1 MSFPARERAL
11 SALRWRHAALPVLA
25 LLAIAAGVLYWR
37 VLRCGLIS
45 DAWELLGI
53 AALGLPE
60 ALFQPLSY
68 HVIPVTHLISTILWN
83 TFGLWEPGYQIANL
97 GELVLSAWVV
107 YFLGVRLFGRPL
119 VGLLAALLLLA
130 NASFYEVTCW
140 PVIGNFQIVAGLLQL
155 GGLFA
160 AHRAVRSPRPA
171 LWAALF
177 GLAAVLAFFT
187 YEPAVSLLP
196 AGVLYAALVPPE
208 GGDRSWRQLWR
219 RAAPLLIASVVAF
232 VPMLAA
238 KIHATSTGNTALFLP
253 ENLDAVRTRLHFIIR
268 GCIGIFTLRGSD
280 AAAYTLFYPA
290 GRPPAWGSAY
300 HHTLIFGWF
309 GLMGVLTLLGLF
321 KSRQPAIPF
330 LLLWFWLHI
339 GIVSVATI
347 IVSRQYY
354 LAAIPAALLLAWAI
368 FRVTDAIAARS
379 ARSRHDPALLSA
391 ALAFL
396 VFGLLAAGA
405 KSDLD
410 DAAALHRDAT
420 VAARQLRAQIAQRA
434 AVGPLDEVAL
444 LNLPARIVKNG
455 VGAFAFVNGTR
466 PMVWLGLEGRIP
478 RASVNFYTTHT
489 RADPGVFANGTHPI
503 TLTELGGKIAD
514 ARRLVLWFDPRSRTM
529 VELTPAAWQIP
540 EEHTP
545 ATTPFLYWNA
555 GSEPSLQILPGE
567 SVELPLDPEEPGSWV
582 ALKFAHGNPALSF
595 DVLEGEVPRLQIR
608 PREILL
614 PAWPVLAF
622 PVSDAA
628 GTKSLTIRP
637 QAELSIGGL
646 WSFEPPERYS
656 PGTAPFLSW
665 WMKADPTLVVA
676 EPLRLPL
683 STARCPP
690 AGCALTFEAL
700 VAPGRDA
707 TFSVESGARM
717 DLAPPAGAP
726 SVWRTL
732 TLAAGPRQG
741 DDPIVL
747 RIEPRGPLPVFLH
760 WIEAGPPASSTAS
773 PETDTLVPA
782 PPNAGTVPAQ

>member
-25 LLAIAAGVLYWR
+25 LLALAAGVLYWR

-45 DAWELLGI
+45 DAWELLQI
-53 AALGLPE
+53 ADLGLPE

-97 GELVLSAWVV
+97 GELVLSAWLV
-107 YFLGVRLFGRPL
+107 YFFGVKLFGRPL

-140 PVIGNFQIVAGLLQL
+140 PVIGNFQIAAGLLQL

-171 LWAALF
+171 FWAALF

-208 GGDRSWRQLWR
+208 GGDRSWRQMWR
-219 RAAPLLIASVVAF
+219 RALPLLIASAAAF
-232 VPMLAA
+232 VPMLVA
-238 KIHATSTGNTALFLP
+238 KIHAESTGNTALFLP

-268 GCIGIFTLRGSD
+268 GCLGIFTLRGSD

-290 GRPPAWGSAY
+290 GRPPAWGGAY

-309 GLMGVLTLLGLF
+309 ALMGLLTLLGLF
-321 KSRQPAIPF
+321 RSRQPAVPF

-354 LAAIPAALLLAWAI
+354 LAALPAALLLAWAI
-368 FRVTDAIAARS
+368 FRVTDAVAAWSGRE
-379 ARSRHDPALLSA
+379 PGVLSA

-410 DAAALHRDAT
+410 EAAALHREAT
-420 VAARQLRAQIAQRA
+420 LAARQIRELIARRTA
-434 AVGPLDEVAL
+434 SGSMDEVAL
-444 LNLPARIVKNG
+444 LNLPARTARNG
-455 VGAFAFVNGTR
+455 LGAFAFVNGTQ
-466 PMVWLGLEGRIP
+466 PMVLLGLEGRVP
-478 RASVNFYTTHT
+478 REKINFYTTHT
-489 RADPGVFANGTHPI
+489 RVDPGVFANGTQPI
-503 TLTELGGKIAD
+503 TLTGLGAKIAD
-514 ARRLVLWFDPRSRTM
+514 ARRLVLWFDPHSRTM
-529 VELTPAAWQIP
+529 VELTPAAWRVP

-545 ATTPFLYWNA
+545 ATTPFLYWRT
-555 GSEPSLQILPGE
+555 GSEPWLQILPGE
-567 SVELPLDPEEPGSWV
+567 PVELPVAPEEPGSWV

-595 DVLEGEVPRLQIR
+595 DVLEGEVPRLQVR

-614 PAWPVLAF
+614 PGWPVLAF
-622 PVSDAA
+622 PVSDAE
-628 GTKSLTIRP
+628 GTKTLTVRS
-637 QAELSIGGL
+637 QTELMVSGL

-656 PGTAPFLSW
+656 PATAPFLSW
-665 WMKADPTLVVA
+665 WMTADPTLVVA
-676 EPLRLPL
+676 EPLQLPL
-683 STARCPP
+683 DAGSCPP
-690 AGCALTFEAL
+690 AGCAVTFEAL

-707 TFSVESGARM
+707 TFSVEGGARM
-717 DLAPPAGAP
+717 ELAPPAGAP
-726 SVWRTL
+726 SGWQTL
-732 TLAAGPRQG
+732 TLAAGPRRG
-741 DDPIVL
+741 DDPVVL
-747 RIEPRGPLPVFLH
+747 HIEPRGPQPVFLH
-760 WIEAGPPASSTAS
+760 WIEAGSPASSTAS
-773 PETDTLVPA
+773 PENDTLAPA
-782 PPNAGTVPAQ
+782 PPAAGAVPAR